1 MTNSLKLNFTISRGN
16 ETRPNSLID
25 MIASKTMVMD
35 GTEVNLIH
43 DSPMLHRGKIKGEI
57 KVPKDSLLY

>member
-1 MTNSLKLNFTISRGN
+1 
-16 ETRPNSLID
+16 

-57 KVPKDSLLY
+57 KVPQDSFMY